1 MNSIL
6 KVAVSVFVGLLGL
19 LVVGV
24 GVSEALDPYVWPS
37 VMLGLPAGLV
47 SGIVLAVLT
56 YQGVTY
62 REEVAD
68 TGRAT
73 ARTVGR
79 LRPTAAGIVGFV
91 VGGGLAAVVLWTQA
105 VGLATAMIFGG
116 LPVGIIA
123 AVLAALLVFRRNGTS
138 SASSGSPPAK
148 SP

>member
-1 MNSIL
+1 MNRLL
-6 KVAVSVFVGLLGL
+6 KVSVSLFVGILGL
-19 LVVGV
+19 FVVGI
-24 GVSEALDPYVWPS
+24 GVTEALGPYVWPS
-37 VMLGLPAGLV
+37 IMLGLPAGLV
-47 SGIVLAVLT
+47 AGIALAVLT

-79 LRPTAAGIVGFV
+79 LRATVAGIVGFV

-105 VGLATAMIFGG
+105 VGLATAMILE
-116 LPVGIIA
+116 LPVGIFV
-123 AVLAALLVFRRNGTS
+123 AVLAAVFVSRRDGTS
-138 SASSGSPPAK
+138 RTSSGSPPAN